1 MLHQPIYFHL
11 TVCTFFCLKRKKI
24 KDFFIEHCTWTCKF
38 VPDQVRKRTFF
49 QNIWCIF
56 KVWPDK
62 KYAPSKIWFTYNF
75 KLVVYSLDLNFVCIC
90 NIISYAYVCRPFK
103 ISENVNLFVVK
114 HISKKTIIEA
124 QRLWVLLNSYLS
136 NF

>member
-1 MLHQPIYFHL
+1 MEHL
-11 TVCTFFCLKRKKI
+11 VWHYLVTFAASTNLFSSHCLYLFLLKTQENQRL
-24 KDFFIEHCTWTCKF
+24 FFIEHCTWTCKF

-75 KLVVYSLDLNFVCIC
+75 KFVEYSLDLNFVCIC

-103 ISENVNLFVVK
+103 ISENVNLRF
-114 HISKKTIIEA
+114 
-124 QRLWVLLNSYLS
+124 LLS
-136 NF
+136 NT